1 VLLVGLW
8 AFGTGEGSVVG
19 AGLGNSPW
27 TVLAQGAARQAGAT
41 VGQTTIAISFL
52 VLLCWIPLRQA
63 PGLGTVLN
71 AVVVGLAIDA
81 TLMLLPSRPGG
92 VVRVGELIG
101 GIGLVAL
108 GSGLYLGTELG
119 PGPRDG
125 LMTGLHRRTGRR
137 IGAVR
142 VAIELTALALGF
154 ALGGTVGVGTLAFA
168 LAIGPAVAWTLG
180 RLSPAGRSGARA
192 SR

>member
-1 VLLVGLW
+1 M
-8 AFGTGEGSVVG
+8 VG
-19 AGLGNSPW
+19 AGFGNSPW
-27 TVLAQGAARQAGAT
+27 TVLAQGASRQVGAT
-41 VGQTTIAISFL
+41 VGETTIAISCL

-63 PGLGTVLN
+63 PGIGTVLN

-81 TLMLLPSRPGG
+81 TLLLLPSRPSG

-137 IGAVR
+137 MGAVR
-142 VAIELTALALGF
+142 AAIELTALAVGVG
-154 ALGGTVGVGTLAFA
+154 LGGTVGVGTLAFA
-168 LAIGPAVAWTLG
+168 LSIGPAVAWVLG
-180 RLSPAGRSGARA
+180 RVGSDAGA

>member
-1 VLLVGLW
+1 M
-8 AFGTGEGSVVG
+8 VG

-27 TVLAQGAARQAGAT
+27 TVLAQGASRQVGAT
-41 VGQTTIAISFL
+41 VGETTIAISFF

-71 AVVVGLAIDA
+71 AVVIGLAIDL
-81 TLMLLPSRPGG
+81 TLMVLPTRTAGA
-92 VVRVGELIG
+92 VRVVELIG

-108 GSGLYLGTELG
+108 GSGLYLGTDLG
-119 PGPRDG
+119 PAPRDG
-125 LMTGLHRRTGRR
+125 LMTGIHRRTGRR

-142 VAIELTALALGF
+142 VAIELTALAVGF
-154 ALGGTVGVGTLAFA
+154 VLGGTVGIGTLAFA
-168 LAIGPAVAWTLG
+168 LSIGPAVAWALG
-180 RLSPAGRSGARA
+180 RLNPPGRWGGRA